1 MNDQKNSNIWKRH
14 VTVIKEKRA
23 TLLVKIIQTPATS
36 YFCFSF
42 SWLAK
47 KFYATCL
54 FSYGLKKKFD
64 SGGGQDRD
72 QGGAREV
79 RLTVQ
84 YIDGPTRFNQAVG
97 AKQFVTSMK
106 QHRAEIQLH

>member
-1 MNDQKNSNIWKRH
+1 MKTSCHCDQRKKSNFVSNNYSNTRNQLFLFQFF
-14 VTVIKEKRA
+14 VTRKKVLCHLSLFLRVEK
-23 TLLVKIIQTPATS
+23 KS
-36 YFCFSF
+36 
-42 SWLAK
+42 
-47 KFYATCL
+47 
-54 FSYGLKKKFD
+54 D